1 MRALPTRSSTLGE
14 QFGVDQS
21 FRSAMLI
28 SASFDASIE
37 QTLLPFVGGGAAVV
51 ISDED
56 RESASRLW
64 SAFDRH
70 AVTFMSCVPSYLES
84 VLPQAP
90 EGLVLR
96 HLALGGEA
104 FSLQF
109 RNRIARK
116 LSGTQITNLYGPT
129 EATIDAISIEVGPGT
144 ASPNIPIG
152 RPMPKYRAY
161 VLDDG
166 LEPVP
171 AGVVGELYIAGTG
184 LARGYLRRA
193 GLTAESFIAD
203 PHGASGSR
211 MYRTG
216 DLARW
221 RADGVLE
228 FLGRADAQVK
238 LRGFRIEPGEIE
250 AALLRQGSVA
260 RAAVI
265 AREDVPGIQQLVAY
279 VVPAGRSVSA
289 AALREYLRVGL
300 PDYMVPQAF
309 VALERLPLTAN
320 GKLDR
325 RALPAPEV
333 TPVHTRRAPR
343 TPQEEILCGLFAE
356 VLGVGRVGID
366 DNFFE
371 LGGHSLLAIRLIS
384 RIRAS
389 MDAEIGLRSLFE
401 APTVEELAKR
411 LDSRP
416 ARTVRLRD
424 AAADPPVRHQAAAV
438 LHPRCRRVQLA
449 LFQADP
455 AYPAGAPDLRFAG
468 PQSDATGD
476 AAPVDRRNG
485 RGLCRSHSPGAAC
498 RPVQS
503 ARLVV
508 RRPRRACRR
517 DATSGGRRGGRVARA
532 ARQLSGPA

>member
-1 MRALPTRSSTLGE
+1 MPAVPLDPRNPAYVIYTSGSTGTPKAVVVEHASLANKVVMLGE

-56 RESASRLW
+56 REFASRLW

-109 RNRIARK
+109 RNRVARK

-152 RPMPKYRAY
+152 RPMPNYRAY

-203 PHGASGSR
+203 PHGAAG
-211 MYRTG
+211 
-216 DLARW
+216 
-221 RADGVLE
+221 
-228 FLGRADAQVK
+228 
-238 LRGFRIEPGEIE
+238 
-250 AALLRQGSVA
+250 
-260 RAAVI
+260 I
-265 AREDVPGIQQLVAY
+265 ADVP
-279 VVPAGRSVSA
+279 
-289 AALREYLRVGL
+289 
-300 PDYMVPQAF
+300 
-309 VALERLPLTAN
+309 
-320 GKLDR
+320 DR
-325 RALPAPEV
+325 
-333 TPVHTRRAPR
+333 
-343 TPQEEILCGLFAE
+343 G
-356 VLGVGRVGID
+356 
-366 DNFFE
+366 
-371 LGGHSLLAIRLIS
+371 
-384 RIRAS
+384 
-389 MDAEIGLRSLFE
+389 
-401 APTVEELAKR
+401 
-411 LDSRP
+411 
-416 ARTVRLRD
+416 
-424 AAADPPVRHQAAAV
+424 
-438 LHPRCRRVQLA
+438 
-449 LFQADP
+449 
-455 AYPAGAPDLRFAG
+455 
-468 PQSDATGD
+468 
-476 AAPVDRRNG
+476 
-485 RGLCRSHSPGAAC
+485 PGA
-498 RPVQS
+498 
-503 ARLVV
+503 
-508 RRPRRACRR
+508 
-517 DATSGGRRGGRVARA
+517 VAF
-532 ARQLSGPA
+532 